1 MKAVGNFIVITKHK
15 EEVVKTSGGLELT
28 EAQKDDVRYR
38 KATVVSPGMLVKA
51 VEEDDVILYDK
62 HAGNGIELNN
72 EFYHVIQERDVV
84 LVL

>member
-1 MKAVGNFIVITKHK
+1 MKAVGSFIVITKHK

-62 HAGNGIELNN
+62 HAGNGVELGDKL
-72 EFYHVIQERDVV
+72 YHVIQERDVV